1 MKTLRWIGLAALFG
15 LFIVP
20 RIVAVEPTE
29 LTIKAWVDGPSELR
43 IKKNGIYWK
52 NGENAKP
59 GRQSRLNEPTYIN
72 GKPWVPHWKKQHE
85 DRGRDKSDTL
95 AMDIPSLDFDFKLV
109 AVAEK
114 FDGTGVEQRSS
125 ITVYMKDFELAIS
138 IPDLEPGTRWY
149 TFTLTP
155 RKPAPK

>member
-1 MKTLRWIGLAALFG
+1 MKILQWIVLAVILGLCNR
-15 LFIVP
+15 P
-20 RIVAVEPTE
+20 RAVAIEPTE

-59 GRQSRLNEPTYIN
+59 GRQSRLNEPTYTN

-95 AMDIPSLDFDFKLV
+95 AMDIPSLNFDFKLV

-114 FDGTGVEQRSS
+114 FDGTGVEQRGS
-125 ITVYMKDFELAIS
+125 ISVYMKDFELAIA

-155 RKPAPK
+155 RKPVAK